1 MLRIALFVLVA
12 LFCTVL
18 CQPLDLQEKTDD
30 DSNAVQHH
38 VSRRFVNPMFALG
51 GNGDSSVTKMRTKRQ
66 ADECEKLALCKL
78 HARSQRNFFAAF
90 QLYFVN
96 KENAKLW
103 DHQARSI
110 ADCNERFGDCYE

>member
-1 MLRIALFVLVA
+1 MLKITLLVFVA
-12 LFCTVL
+12 LLCTVL
-18 CQPLDLQEKTDD
+18 CQPLDLHETTDV

-51 GNGDSSVTKMRTKRQ
+51 GGGDSSVTKMRTKR
-66 ADECEKLALCKL
+66 
-78 HARSQRNFFAAF
+78 H
-90 QLYFVN
+90 

>member
-1 MLRIALFVLVA
+1 MLRIAVFVFVA
-12 LFCTVL
+12 LLCTVM

-30 DSNAVQHH
+30 SNAVEHH

-51 GNGDSSVTKMRTKRQ
+51 GSGDSSVTKMRTKRQ
-66 ADECEKLALCKL
+66 ADECERLALCKL

-110 ADCNERFGDCYE
+110 ADCIFSIFNCN